1 MKIKFRKETKSFII
15 YDGKKEIGELQARD
29 LLIPLYASLDSIKE
43 EIERDMVTEDKISMT
58 PNLLEAIKRLMY
70 IFNESFINSNFE
82 LILERERNIFTVLSN
97 LKTERDLVINML
109 ERKTRPCIIGITDD
123 DSDAEKFRDNF
134 NEFMSEY
141 THKNFT
147 EEEISLIY
155 KKLGNGVN
163 RELCEEFI
171 ESGYDMQVLEE

>member
-82 LILERERNIFTVLSN
+82 LILFIYLKLLS
-97 LKTERDLVINML
+97 
-109 ERKTRPCIIGITDD
+109 
-123 DSDAEKFRDNF
+123 
-134 NEFMSEY
+134 
-141 THKNFT
+141 
-147 EEEISLIY
+147 IY
-155 KKLGNGVN
+155 QRILTN
-163 RELCEEFI
+163 
-171 ESGYDMQVLEE
+171 